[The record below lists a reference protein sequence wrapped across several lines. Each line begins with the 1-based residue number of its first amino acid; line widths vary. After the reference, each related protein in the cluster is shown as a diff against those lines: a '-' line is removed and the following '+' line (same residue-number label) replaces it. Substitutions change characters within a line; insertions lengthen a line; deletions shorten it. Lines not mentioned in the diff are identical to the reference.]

1 MSENGTGMST
11 PPNNQ
16 PAGAVTSQEV
26 GRKNP
31 SQGKF
36 KSGVGKPAVK
46 IDTNKHGIRRET
58 SLVPKRTGRPKKV
71 QARPPK
77 GGLVNYVQRM
87 WKLYK
92 RTQQYNR

>member
-1 MSENGTGMST
+1 MNGTGMDT
-11 PPNNQ
+11 PPNNE

-31 SQGKF
+31 NQGKF
-36 KSGVGKPAVK
+36 KSGFPNKKGPVK

-71 QARPPK
+71 
-77 GGLVNYVQRM
+77 
-87 WKLYK
+87 
-92 RTQQYNR
+92 